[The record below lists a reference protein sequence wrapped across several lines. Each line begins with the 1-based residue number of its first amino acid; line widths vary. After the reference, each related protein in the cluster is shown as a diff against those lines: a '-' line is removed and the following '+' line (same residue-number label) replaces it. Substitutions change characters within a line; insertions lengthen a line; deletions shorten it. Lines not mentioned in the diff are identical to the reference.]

1 MMPNLETDAVFD
13 RNRLQRLLGAPALKR
28 LLDRLQRRF
37 EQGGE
42 TGAAVQLTGVS
53 EEERRAVETLLG
65 RPAGRGVS
73 LSIPLKDLEGVLR
86 RSGAAPDLRSAVAA
100 LRGPLRDL
108 RGEKE
113 EATAAWRTVFRGAA
127 EEAKALGLEDWLE
140 RLRQSGLLKRL
151 AGGNAGRGA
160 ELLRKTLSIMSRL
173 PVRGF
178 SLSRLA
184 ALTLGDAHGLDP
196 GRPVATLVQRG
207 IVARQDLAEDQT
219 PEGVREIWAAA
230 GVLVGGALSST
241 VLALN
246 LPVLAEGTTGRA
258 LALFAT
264 SAEPAWLT
272 LRQLLRE
279 PPVFSCTGM
288 TVFICENPSVVF
300 EAAEELG
307 ATCPPLVCGNGQ
319 RNAAVTTLLR
329 QLAAAGAMLVYH
341 GDFDWA
347 GVTIANGLME
357 LLPVKPWRFDNKTY
371 LEAVGRSGKTLNG
384 MPVAAR
390 WDPALAAAMSA
401 AGKSVE
407 EEQLLDQLLADLGKE
422 APQSFAAE
430 KNELPEGKR

>member
-1 MMPNLETDAVFD
+1 MKTTPEADAPLD
-13 RNRLQRLLGAPALKR
+13 PDRLQRLLGSSALKR

-37 EQGGE
+37 ERGE
-42 TGAAVQLTGVS
+42 EAGEVIGLTAVTP
-53 EEERRAVETLLG
+53 EERRAVETLLG
-65 RPAGRGVS
+65 RPASRGVS
-73 LSIPLKDLEGVLR
+73 LSIPLADLEGVLR
-86 RSGAAPDLRSAVAA
+86 RSGAAPDLRSAVAS

-127 EEAKALGLEDWLE
+127 EDAKALGLEDWLE
-140 RLRQSGLLKRL
+140 RLRQRGLLKRL
-151 AGGNAGRGA
+151 AGGNADRGTD
-160 ELLRKTLSIMSRL
+160 LLRQALSILSRL
-173 PVRGF
+173 PARGV

-184 ALTLGDAHGLDP
+184 ARTLGDAHGLDP

-258 LALFAT
+258 LALFAA

-307 ATCPPLVCGNGQ
+307 AACPPLVCSNGQ
-319 RNAAVTTLLR
+319 RNAAVMTLLR
-329 QLAAAGAMLVYH
+329 QLASSGARLVYH

-347 GVTIANGLME
+347 GVTIANGIME
-357 LLPVKPWRFDNKTY
+357 LLPVKPWRFDNQTY
-371 LEAVGRSGKTLNG
+371 LEAAGRSSKPLAGP
-384 MPVAAR
+384 PVAVR
-390 WDPALAAAMSA
+390 WDPTLAAAMSA

>member
-1 MMPNLETDAVFD
+1 MGPIDTKKL
-13 RNRLQRLLGAPALKR
+13 RRLLGTPALGR

-37 EQGGE
+37 ERGE
-42 TGAAVQLTGVS
+42 EAGEVIGLTAVTP
-53 EEERRAVETLLG
+53 EERRAVETLLG

-73 LSIPLKDLEGVLR
+73 LRITLPDLEGVLR

-113 EATAAWRTVFRGAA
+113 EELAAWRAVFQGAT

-151 AGGNAGRGA
+151 AVGNAGRGA
-160 ELLRKTLSIMSRL
+160 ELLRQTLSILSRL
-173 PVRGF
+173 PARGI

-184 ALTLGDAHGLDP
+184 ARTLGDAHGLDP

-279 PPVFSCTGM
+279 PPVFSCTGK

-300 EAAEELG
+300 EATEELG
-307 ATCPPLVCGNGQ
+307 AACPPLVCGNGQ

-329 QLAAAGAMLVYH
+329 QLAAAGARLVYH

-347 GVTIANGLME
+347 GVTIANGIME
-357 LLPVKPWRFDNKTY
+357 LLPVKPWRFDHQTY
-371 LEAVGRSGKTLNG
+371 LEAVGRSGKPLTG

-401 AGKSVE
+401 AGKAVE
-407 EEQLLDQLLADLGKE
+407 EEQLLDQLLVDLRKG
-422 APQSFAAE
+422 AP
-430 KNELPEGKR
+430 R